1 MTARMRSV
9 RASRR
14 RLLTLL
20 LLPVLAL
27 RVLVPAGFM
36 PVVEGGE
43 LRMVVCP
50 DAMHLPEPGH
60 GHHGHENHGGEDDQP
75 PARGMGKC
83 PFANTG
89 SSAPPVQFAA
99 TLAMPAPAFA
109 FLAPLAEGVRPSAGP
124 PRETTARAPPFAS

>member
-1 MTARMRSV
+1 MAVRMHAV
-9 RASRR
+9 RAFRR

-20 LLPVLAL
+20 LLPALAL

-43 LRMVVCP
+43 LRMAVCP
-50 DAMHLPEPGH
+50 DAMHLPASSHGNH
-60 GHHGHENHGGEDDQP
+60 GLGHHGGDDDQP

-83 PFANTG
+83 PFANAA
-89 SSAPPVQFAA
+89 SSAPPLQFAA

-124 PRETTARAPPFAS
+124 PRETAARAPPFAS